1 LRLPTGPDGQGATL
15 TIRARPGN
23 LYTLRLAARSRLASG
38 FAHAYL
44 SCLSDRGTLLAIAP
58 DGRGAVAPNDGR
70 WHPITIAALCPTATS
85 ALRIDLRHSGSG
97 QAYFR
102 TITLHRIAPVE
113 P

>member
-1 LRLPTGPDGQGATL
+1 LRLPTGPDGQGAML

-38 FAHAYL
+38 FAPAYL

-58 DGRGAVAPNDGR
+58 DGRGAVTPNDGR
-70 WHPITIAALCPTATS
+70 WHPITITALCPTATS

-102 TITLHRIAPVE
+102 TLTVHAIAPVVL
-113 P
+113 